1 MIRWF
6 FPKNSPLKTRH
17 KNVKIETL
25 EKKALDS
32 EPFQV
37 YLRGDSEDDRVSD
50 LTGSTGDEDA
60 LGCVVLGGSGGG
72 HGSLGDLVEAG
83 QLVELS

>member
-1 MIRWF
+1 MELSL
-6 FPKNSPLKTRH
+6 N
-17 KNVKIETL
+17 TL
-25 EKKALDS
+25 EDLLLKGEIKKVENDTLVLS
-32 EPFQV
+32 QEFT
-37 YLRGDSEDDRVSD
+37 RGDSEDDRVSD